1 MSQINYLIEL
11 FKKYDGYI
19 HDDLY
24 TKYNKNS
31 GWGFFAKKQLK
42 QKETLIRVPFSLT
55 INTKDFLDFLNS
67 KKINYPHIDFLNTYK
82 KTLPSIEFYK
92 KHHPCFCDPLEKD
105 LMIQIIEKNSFLKK
119 ILLNHLKHF
128 EHLNNNEQ
136 FVFVT
141 FLTRST
147 SNKNNEKVLMPVLD
161 IINFHY
167 LGKEYL
173 VDDKSVSIANNQL
186 IEKDEEICCEYT
198 SDMDPIE
205 FFITW
210 GFFPEEYKSFN
221 IPNQSLF
228 IEGLN
233 NNDANSFFIK
243 KGNRYY
249 FNEDLIFKKQQIP
262 KNINNFLK
270 IFPSNQTQKV
280 ILGIMDSCEKSINE
294 DLANKVLLEK
304 KYSNTIIN
312 FCKCVKLYIENIR
325 LYKLLLTL

>member
-1 MSQINYLIEL
+1 MSRVNYLIEL

-24 TKYNKNS
+24 TKYNKDS

-42 QKETLIRVPFSLT
+42 QEETLIKVPFILT
-55 INTKDFLDFLNS
+55 INAKDFLDFLDG
-67 KKINYPHIDFLNTYK
+67 KKIEYPHIDFLNAYI

-92 KHHPCFCDPLEKD
+92 EHHPCFCDPLEKD
-105 LMIQIIEKNSFLKK
+105 LMIQIVEKNSFLKK

-147 SNKNNEKVLMPVLD
+147 TNKNNEKVLMPILD

-167 LGKEYL
+167 HGKKYL

-186 IEKDEEICCEYT
+186 MEKDEEICCEYT

-205 FFITW
+205 FLSL
-210 GFFPEEYKSFN
+210 GDFFLKN
-221 IPNQSLF
+221 TNL
-228 IEGLN
+228 
-233 NNDANSFFIK
+233 
-243 KGNRYY
+243 
-249 FNEDLIFKKQQIP
+249 LIFQISLYL
-262 KNINNFLK
+262 LK
-270 IFPSNQTQKV
+270 
-280 ILGIMDSCEKSINE
+280 D
-294 DLANKVLLEK
+294 
-304 KYSNTIIN
+304 
-312 FCKCVKLYIENIR
+312 
-325 LYKLLLTL
+325 